1 MYSYNR
7 LLILLSLLLSSCVS
21 TQQEAPVEID
31 YGERM
36 FELDCSWPSM
46 NWEEGADPL
55 NNIFYCWAEEV
66 SSDIIDATFFSLALQ
81 LPEHLDERVRIC
93 GEDLF
98 LYSGHSLYDNLLPS
112 LTNQS
117 YACLNAFDEIKNNE
131 FDWYWHE
138 EERVLE
144 FNWVPEQNPPLD
156 MYLVIDEPVYGL
168 PAYTNGYSSK
178 AVIYLKKDI

>member
-1 MYSYNR
+1 MYFYYKL
-7 LLILLSLLLSSCVS
+7 LLIVSLLLPSCIS
-21 TQQEAPVEID
+21 TQETPPVEVD

-36 FELDCSWPSM
+36 FELQCTWPSLGQKGEPAPE
-46 NWEEGADPL
+46 NS
-55 NNIFYCWAEEV
+55 IFYCWAEDV

-81 LPEHLDERVRIC
+81 LPEHSDERVRIC

-112 LTNQS
+112 LTNQT

-168 PAYTNGYSSK
+168 SVYTNGYSSK
-178 AVIYLKKDI
+178 AVIYLKKDS

>member
-1 MYSYNR
+1 MYFYYKL
-7 LLILLSLLLSSCVS
+7 LLIVSLLLPSCIS
-21 TQQEAPVEID
+21 TQETPPVEVD

-36 FELDCSWPSM
+36 FELQCTWPSLDQK
-46 NWEEGADPL
+46 EEPAPE
-55 NNIFYCWAEEV
+55 NSIFYCWAEDV

-112 LTNQS
+112 LTNQT

-178 AVIYLKKDI
+178 AVIYLKKDS